1 MFWVSKFLG
10 FNVRGVLSKERNWKL
25 RNKKK
30 SNNVKFVTYA
40 TQKKQMANKNKSF
53 YLILLL
59 VQIKSVHRIMIYL
72 SSCVSWIFVSFSF
85 QLSSCELNLFAKQ
98 KIKQLMYN

>member
-30 SNNVKFVTYA
+30 A
-40 TQKKQMANKNKSF
+40 TT
-53 YLILLL
+53 
-59 VQIKSVHRIMIYL
+59 
-72 SSCVSWIFVSFSF
+72 
-85 QLSSCELNLFAKQ
+85 LNLLPMRPK
-98 KIKQLMYN
+98 KTDGK